1 LITSTGIRKLAGGE
15 DQTLIKGGVTEPL
28 RKLLADW
35 EGAHRGRGRR
45 TRIVAKFPPR
55 RAPVCLNRG

>member
-1 LITSTGIRKLAGGE
+1 LITSTEMRKLAGGE
-15 DQTLIKGGVTEPL
+15 DQAVIKGGVTEPL

-45 TRIVAKFPPR
+45 TLIVAIPAAPR
-55 RAPVCLNRG
+55 AGLPESG